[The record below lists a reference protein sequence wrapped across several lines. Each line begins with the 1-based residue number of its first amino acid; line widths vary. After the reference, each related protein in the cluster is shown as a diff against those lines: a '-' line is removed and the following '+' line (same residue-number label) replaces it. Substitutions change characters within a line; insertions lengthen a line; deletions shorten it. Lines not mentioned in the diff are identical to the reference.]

1 MGMYNF
7 PSPFPVGFPVPIVT
21 PLIFPVGSNLLAEMM
36 KAIGDA
42 KKLQVDNETSL
53 ADDHPPAQEAVESN
67 NESKSTDEPIPI
79 SLNDLENEEQEDS
92 DLIEI
97 PDEVNF
103 ELEIPSCSI
112 LSRSGGRKRSH
123 SASHFSL
130 PMPKRL
136 KNADSYKSSSDSE
149 ESIKTSR
156 SDSPSLHVIGI
167 TVKSFCC
174 DPDIYIMFYEGG
186 FQKEVGVKAWT
197 EWMKRN
203 GTKKP
208 NISKL
213 CEMSV
218 MDINTS
224 LIAFVQQI
232 KKPDGERY
240 RPDVL
245 LYFITGKYLLHVVM
259 N

>member
-42 KKLQVDNETSL
+42 KKPQVDNETSL

-97 PDEVNF
+97 PDEMNF

-112 LSRSGGRKRSH
+112 LFRSGGRKRSH

-167 TVKSFCC
+167 TVMSFCC
-174 DPDIYIMFYEGG
+174 DPDIYIMFLRRWFPKRSRSQGLDGMDEEKWN
-186 FQKEVGVKAWT
+186 QKA
-197 EWMKRN
+197 
-203 GTKKP
+203 
-208 NISKL
+208 
-213 CEMSV
+213 
-218 MDINTS
+218 
-224 LIAFVQQI
+224 Q
-232 KKPDGERY
+232 
-240 RPDVL
+240 
-245 LYFITGKYLLHVVM
+245 YF
-259 N
+259 